1 MQLKA
6 LRPFYKDGDVILDG
20 ETFETEEQHGRELI
34 TRSIAEPV
42 EEGDKPGQK
51 RRAKKDA

>member
-34 TRSIAEPV
+34 TRSIAESV
-42 EEGDKPGQK
+42 EEDDKPGQK

>member
-42 EEGDKPGQK
+42 EEGDKPGHK
-51 RRAKKDA
+51 RRTKKDA